1 VGEADDWAANGM
13 VRPAQLV
20 FRILFL
26 FVLFLKNNKLF
37 IRNINKYIF
46 NISKNHNNYTRIVY
60 N

>member
-1 VGEADDWAANGM
+1 VGEAGDWAANGM

-46 NISKNHNNYTRIVY
+46 NISKNHNN
-60 N
+60 